1 MPENKNHVQLQ
12 RSLGLYSALS
22 LVIGTIIGSGIFFKQ
37 SSILANAHT
46 TTMAIAAWVIGGIIT
61 LTSGLTIAEIG
72 SLFPHTGG
80 LYVYIE
86 KIYGKF
92 WGFLAGWVQIIVYGP
107 ALIASLG
114 AYLAILIGAFFHF
127 PRTWTPAIAII
138 SILLISL
145 FNLLSNRFGAALQIF
160 TTLCKMVPIFL
171 IIICGILFGD
181 EHALGQVVS
190 NGQASIGNFGVA
202 VLATLFAYDGW
213 ILIANLG
220 GEIKNPQKILPLA
233 IILGT
238 SFVLIV
244 YVLLTVG
251 IFKAMPAKLGVKFS
265 ILELLFLSLVQSMV
279 KL

>member
-160 TTLCKMVPIFL
+160 TTLC
-171 IIICGILFGD
+171 
-181 EHALGQVVS
+181 
-190 NGQASIGNFGVA
+190 
-202 VLATLFAYDGW
+202 
-213 ILIANLG
+213 
-220 GEIKNPQKILPLA
+220 
-233 IILGT
+233 
-238 SFVLIV
+238 
-244 YVLLTVG
+244 
-251 IFKAMPAKLGVKFS
+251 
-265 ILELLFLSLVQSMV
+265 
-279 KL
+279 